1 MCGTDVF
8 DGEWLDD
15 KAHGWG
21 MKSFA
26 NGDQHEGK
34 RHHYTY
40 YALAINAV

>member
-1 MCGTDVF
+1 MYVFTDVF

-34 RHHYTY
+34 
-40 YALAINAV
+40 L